1 MARSESS
8 LPDIGTIGSQALSI
22 DQEKEY
28 GWAFRLM
35 ANQSL
40 AIIHDPVI
48 NNYVNSLGQNLVSNA
63 DSVKLPFN
71 FFLVQDDEINAAAFL
86 GGNIKINTG
95 LFLYAKNESELASVL
110 AHEIAHITQRHL
122 ARLLEQKSFNNPA
135 AMATLA
141 GSVLLSLVSP
151 TAGIAALSTSI
162 AVNVQTQINYTRSNE
177 SEADRI
183 GMQTLVNAG
192 YDPYGMANFFSKL
205 AEKYQYASKKP
216 ELLSTH
222 PLTATRITEARLR
235 AGQLPKKKVK
245 PSLNYQLSR
254 ARITVRFSSIS
265 TDAAI
270 FRYQNEIKNNT
281 DQIKDA
287 AQYGLALAYFKNKDY
302 LKANKL
308 ILALLNQSPDNLF
321 YIDLLSDIS
330 IELHKTK
337 PMITLLLQHYKKAP
351 DNAVYAINLANILYI
366 KKSYEK
372 AENLLALFIRHHPS
386 NIISHK
392 LIINVYS
399 KLGKKAKEH
408 AAKAEYLA
416 LLGRFKKASQEMG
429 NALAF
434 TTSRLDQARYSAQ
447 IEVYKRD
454 DLRLQALQKR

>member
-1 MARSESS
+1 MARAESN

-22 DQEKEY
+22 EQEKEY

-40 AIIHDPVI
+40 AIVHDPVI
-48 NNYVNSLGQNLVSNA
+48 NNYVNKLGQHLVANA
-63 DSVKLPFN
+63 DSVKLPFD

-110 AHEIAHITQRHL
+110 SHEIAHITQRHL

-135 AMATLA
+135 TMAALA
-141 GSVLLSLVSP
+141 GSILLSLVSP
-151 TAGIAALSTSI
+151 TAGIAALSTSL
-162 AVNVQTQINYTRSNE
+162 AVNAQTQINYTRANE
-177 SEADRI
+177 YEADRI

-205 AEKYQYASKKP
+205 AEKYQYSSTKP

-235 AGQLPKKKVK
+235 AEQLPAKKAK
-245 PSLNYQLSR
+245 PSLDYQLSR
-254 ARITVRFSSIS
+254 ARIMVRFSHMSA
-265 TDAAI
+265 DAAI
-270 FRYQNEIKNNT
+270 SRYQHEINSNT
-281 DQIKDA
+281 DEIKDA
-287 AQYGLALAYFKNKDY
+287 AQYGLALAYFKKKAY
-302 LKANKL
+302 AKANKL
-308 ILALLNQSPDNLF
+308 TSALLNKHPDNLF
-321 YIDLLSDIS
+321 YIDLFTDIS

-337 PMITLLLQHYKKAP
+337 AMITLLLQHYKKAP

-366 KKSYEK
+366 KKNYEK
-372 AENLLALFIRHHPS
+372 AENILRLFIRHHPS
-386 NIISHK
+386 NIIAHK
-392 LIINVYS
+392 LIINVYN

-408 AAKAEYLA
+408 AAKAKYLA
-416 LLGRFKKASQEMG
+416 LLGRFKEASQAMA

-447 IEVYKRD
+447 IEIYKQD
-454 DLRLQALQKR
+454 DLRLQSLQKR